1 MYRGAAEVPKC
12 AIGYCDVLATL
23 DDYGRVD
30 DAGFPVAANGALY
43 LNPADLSASQAR
55 WRYAGAVV
63 TLINRDCD
71 STCEGIAKTD

>member
-1 MYRGAAEVPKC
+1 MG
-12 AIGYCDVLATL
+12 GTL
-23 DDYGRVD
+23 RKYMDGDGLGPDDYGRVD
-30 DAGFPVAANGALY
+30 DAGFPVAADGALY